1 MELSTYLR
9 KTPGE
14 GLGQGAWCGREGGPS
29 TPQGCQGPLTSR
41 GSLSRPGSVLYISL
55 HRYDHGTFFPMGD
68 EGASSQMGR
77 AAGTGFTVNV
87 AWNGPRVGD
96 ADYLAA
102 WHRLVLPIAYEVQY
116 GMHVA
121 VTTWGSAGLRVSDFR
136 MPGPVAQPMGGCCD
150 GRGGGVILRRPR

>member
-1 MELSTYLR
+1 MSIMVMELSTYLR

-14 GLGQGAWCGREGGPS
+14 GLE
-29 TPQGCQGPLTSR
+29 QGPGHASGVPGATNQPWSPP
-41 GSLSRPGSVLYISL
+41 SHPGSVLYISL

-68 EGASSQMGR
+68 EGASSQVGQ

-102 WHRLVLPIAYEVQY
+102 WHRLVLPIAYEV
-116 GMHVA
+116 
-121 VTTWGSAGLRVSDFR
+121 
-136 MPGPVAQPMGGCCD
+136 
-150 GRGGGVILRRPR
+150 